1 MNIHTTS
8 LTRYIFLAYLV
19 CLSNISASEERI
31 DMKGIS
37 IIGNKELPNV
47 LYIVPWKS
55 PDLPDMNEPPLATL
69 IEAALEPVDRESILR
84 KELYYKALNAQKSE
98 LINKLKKDK

>member
-1 MNIHTTS
+1 MKIST
-8 LTRYIFLAYLV
+8 LRYVLISYFISCFCTVLADE
-19 CLSNISASEERI
+19 SI

-55 PDLPDMNEPPLATL
+55 PDLPVMNDPPLASL
-69 IEAALEPVDRESILR
+69 IDAALEPLDRESILR
-84 KELYYKALNAQKSE
+84 KELYHKTLNAQK
-98 LINKLKKDK
+98 NKLTSESKKEK